1 MLKDFKEFAMRG
13 NVVDLAVGVI
23 IGAAFGKIIT
33 SFVNDVMMPPLGM
46 MMGNVDFTNKF
57 IDLTGRGFNT
67 LAEAKAAGAATIN
80 YGLFIN
86 TLLDFLL
93 VAFAVFLLIR
103 QVNRLK
109 AKPAEVAVTTKECPY
124 CISLIP
130 LQAKRCPHCT
140 SQLVNP
146 GTS

>member
-13 NVVDLAVGVI
+13 NVLDLAVAVI
-23 IGAAFGKIIT
+23 LGAAFGKIIT
-33 SFVNDVMMPPLGM
+33 SFVNDVMMPPLGVLI
-46 MMGNVDFTNKF
+46 GNVDFTNLF
-57 IDLTGRGFNT
+57 VDLTGRGFNT

-80 YGLFIN
+80 YGLFVN

-93 VAFAVFLLIR
+93 VSFAVFLLIR
-103 QVNRLK
+103 QINRLK

-124 CISLIP
+124 CISLVP

-140 SQLVNP
+140 SQLSSA
-146 GTS
+146 GTA